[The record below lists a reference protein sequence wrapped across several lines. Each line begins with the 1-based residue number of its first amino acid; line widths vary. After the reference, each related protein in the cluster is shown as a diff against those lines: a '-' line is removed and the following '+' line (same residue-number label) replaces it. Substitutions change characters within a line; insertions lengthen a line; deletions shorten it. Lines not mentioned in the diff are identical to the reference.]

1 MISFI
6 GARIRSLRE
15 KKGITQEELARRMG
29 FKDRQT
35 ISAIETGSRRIT
47 AEELLRAA
55 KELGVSLDEI
65 TDPLAPI
72 EKMEFSW
79 RKSSSEE
86 TTDIGRFEEK
96 AKRWISAFLA
106 IASKSD
112 HTRPI
117 MGYRLRLNRRSSFE
131 DASAAGERFASDFG
145 LDKDDSKTPA
155 SELVK
160 TMENNLGIL
169 VLMVDP
175 LEGISGAAC
184 RCPEI
189 DAVLINRREPPGR
202 RNFTLAHELF
212 HILTWETIPP
222 KHFELA
228 GTEPAGGRRSRVEQ
242 LADSFASAVLMPLR
256 VLEKVKWNQLKDDEL
271 IENLKTTAQKLEVT
285 ALALKWRLV
294 SLDILEKTRAQSI
307 PDDSLR
313 SVGQKERE
321 GLPPLFS
328 KVFMEAV
335 SKAIDEGQLSIS
347 QTADLLG
354 LTVEKL
360 AELCRAHGVKALF

>member
-1 MISFI
+1 MTSFI

-15 KKGITQEELARRMG
+15 KKGLTQEELARRMG

-35 ISAIETGSRRIT
+35 ISAIETGNRRIT

-55 KELGVSLDEI
+55 KVLDVSLDEI
-65 TDPLAPI
+65 TDPLDPI

-79 RKSSSEE
+79 RKSSIGE

-117 MGYRLRLNRRSSFE
+117 MGRRLRLHRRSSFE
-131 DASAAGERFASDFG
+131 DAAAAGERFARDFG
-145 LDKDDSKTPA
+145 LDEVNVPA

-160 TMENNLGIL
+160 TMEDNLGIL

-175 LEGISGAAC
+175 QEGISGAAC
-184 RCPEI
+184 HCPEI
-189 DAVLINRREPPGR
+189 DAVLINRQEPPGR

-212 HILTWETIPP
+212 HILTWDTMPP
-222 KHFELA
+222 KHFELG
-228 GTEPAGGRRSRVEQ
+228 GTEPTGGRRSRIEQ
-242 LADSFASAVLMPLR
+242 LADSFASAVLMPIR
-256 VLEKVKWNQLKDDEL
+256 VLEKVEWNQLKNDEL
-271 IENLKTTAQKLEVT
+271 VKDLRSTAEELEVT

-294 SLDILEKTRAQSI
+294 SLGMLEKARAQSI

-347 QTADLLG
+347 RAADLLG

-360 AELCRAHGVKALF
+360 AELCRAHGIKAPF